1 MGRRSLAHTSKTPG
15 KTRTCNVYD
24 ADGRIYLIDLPGY
37 GYARTAKSVRLG
49 LSRLITDYLSNR
61 EHLVGVVWL
70 LDIRRDPSTQDL
82 EMANLLASRGVPVL
96 VAVTKADK
104 LSRGPRRERV
114 DAILGAVGVPE
125 EQCVVTSARTR
136 EGVQELRES
145 VLSLLDEP

>member
-1 MGRRSLAHTSKTPG
+1 
-15 KTRTCNVYD
+15 VYD
-24 ADGRIYLIDLPGY
+24 ANGRIYLIDLPGY
-37 GYARTAKSVRLG
+37 GYARTAKSVRRG

-61 EHLVGVVWL
+61 EHLAGVVWL
-70 LDIRRDPSTQDL
+70 LDIRRDPSTEDL

-114 DAILGAVGVPE
+114 DAILEAVGVPE

-145 VLSLLDEP
+145 VLSLLEEP